1 MGVKDA
7 NKQTLVLAEAI
18 LFDYQPI
25 QRITF
30 DLVHINQGWD
40 DEKHDYAHRNRSS
53 YTAADIIDFFEQ
65 FKYFQVEWLLGTNK
79 TTEKIRGTWYHR
91 YYWETTDEEGKL
103 VRIVLDLPHRP
114 TGEGIIVTVFKP

>member
-1 MGVKDA
+1 MKDE
-7 NKQTLVLAEAI
+7 NKQTEVLTEPV
-18 LFDYQPI
+18 LFDHQLI

-40 DEKHDYAHRNRSS
+40 DEKHDYAYRNRSS

-65 FKYFQVEWLLGTNK
+65 FKYFSVEWQFGVNK
-79 TTEKIRGTWYHR
+79 ERIEIRGVPYSRYH
-91 YYWETTDEEGKL
+91 WETSDEDGDM
-103 VRIVLDLPHRP
+103 VRVVLDLPLTV